1 MIRKQ
6 IAATSDIDRQN
17 QRISLEALEEYAH
30 SINSSHAVPR
40 MSINHD
46 VTVLPIG
53 KIIAG
58 ALKTLESGEKA
69 LEVEI
74 DDFINDFT
82 PCTGPNG
89 EDLCYAESKRDSRPF
104 VDYEVESEA
113 HTTVMLNPLDFS
125 SEDYGELVDLLAEEC
140 NANIQTTI
148 SKSLV
153 SIPTVVILLASG
165 FLAGT
170 FFKSVVTKTEE
181 KLSDAISD
189 DLTGVYVQLKKIVR
203 TIAGRVI
210 SGKQVAYV
218 FAEAQSPVE
227 LVVKARNAKTVEKA
241 FAALE
246 SFDIAQKV
254 DQFMRYTNGA
264 LKKIQFVYDD
274 SSEKWEMSYL
284 TTNTGKVIG
293 TMKNHERAVKMYQ
306 EVMQTPTAGF
316 SISGPASISKEDNNG

>member
-17 QRISLEALEEYAH
+17 QRISLEALAEYAH

-53 KIIAG
+53 KIISG
-58 ALKTLESGEKA
+58 ALITLESGEKA

-74 DDFINDFT
+74 DDFINDFS

-125 SEDYGELVDLLAEEC
+125 GEDYDELVDLLAEEC
-140 NANIQTTI
+140 NASIQATI
-148 SKSLV
+148 SKSFV
-153 SIPTVVILLASG
+153 PVPTVVVLLASG
-165 FLAGT
+165 LLAGT
-170 FFKSVVTKTEE
+170 FFKSVVTKTTD
-181 KLSDAISD
+181 KLSDAVSD
-189 DLTGVYVQLKKIVR
+189 DLVKVYAQLKRLIRAV
-203 TIAGRVI
+203 AGRIV

-218 FAEAQSPVE
+218 FAAAQSPVE
-227 LVVKARNAKTVEKA
+227 LVVKARNADAVEKA
-241 FAALE
+241 FSTLE
-246 SFDIAQKV
+246 SYDISQKV
-254 DQFMRYTNGA
+254 EQFTRYTNDG

-274 SSEKWEMSYL
+274 SSKKWEMSYL

-316 SISGPASISKEDNNG
+316 SISGSASISKEDNNG